1 MGYRL
6 FVSDGDLVA
15 YGTTLFGYV
24 DDKTFKQFK
33 SYKVLEKI
41 FPKWVTLEL
50 NHKEKTFSIYKL
62 SAEQFREFFLAYAED
77 YMIHNSMQEFD
88 ACYYMGDAIADLF
101 ENDKEKEVSWK

>member
-6 FVSDGDLVA
+6 CVDDGDLVA

-33 SYKVLEKI
+33 SYKVLKDI
-41 FPKWVTLEL
+41 FTARVISRL
-50 NHKEKTFSIYKL
+50 NNTSVVAQFKL

-77 YMIHNSMQEFD
+77 YMIHNAMQEFD
-88 ACYYMGDAIADLF
+88 ACYYMGDAIAELF